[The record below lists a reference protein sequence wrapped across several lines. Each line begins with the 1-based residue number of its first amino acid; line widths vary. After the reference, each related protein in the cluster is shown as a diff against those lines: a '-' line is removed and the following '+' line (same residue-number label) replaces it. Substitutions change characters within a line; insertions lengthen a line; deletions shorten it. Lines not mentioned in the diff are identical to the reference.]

1 MDCLLDQQDSRDT
14 NHDSQQYLAARHAE
28 QHSQKQYSYGDPLH
42 DVRHHRIICFLL
54 VQTLR
59 ANLGCIG
66 TGLTFEL
73 YVRLPPALSGGRV
86 LLQAS
91 PVCLLLRLPNRIT
104 CHLSLLH
111 VTEFRY
117 LTGSLESL
125 FDRRAITL
133 TA

>member
-59 ANLGCIG
+59 ANLGCLW

-86 LLQAS
+86 LFR
-91 PVCLLLRLPNRIT
+91 RLPFVSCSDSRIELLAIYRCFT
-104 CHLSLLH
+104 LQNSATLLDPWSPHSIAAPSL
-111 VTEFRY
+111 
-117 LTGSLESL
+117 
-125 FDRRAITL
+125 
-133 TA
+133 